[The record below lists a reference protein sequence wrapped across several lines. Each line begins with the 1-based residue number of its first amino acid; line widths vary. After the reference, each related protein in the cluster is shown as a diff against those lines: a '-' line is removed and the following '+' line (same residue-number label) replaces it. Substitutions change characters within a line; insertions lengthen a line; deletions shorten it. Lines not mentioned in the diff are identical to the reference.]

1 MSKTFFISD
10 LHLGHSNIYKVPF
23 RTAEGERMRRF
34 LTMQEAEDFMVEQ
47 WNSVVKER
55 DTVYV
60 LGDVAFNIK
69 GLERMR
75 EMKGRKIL
83 ISGNHD
89 GLETREYLKYFAKV
103 QGIRYM
109 KKQGFLLSHIPIHP
123 SQFEAGRFT
132 HNIHGHLHTYKI
144 DDPRYVN
151 VSVEQLNYTPISL
164 KNLKGFLGKDT
175 L

>member
-1 MSKTFFISD
+1 MGQKTMSKTFFISD

-89 GLETREYLKYFAKV
+89 GLETKEYLRYFAKV

-109 KKQGFLLSHIPIHP
+109 KKQGFTL
-123 SQFEAGRFT
+123 
-132 HNIHGHLHTYKI
+132 NIHGHLHTYKI

-175 L
+175 